1 MLEIKTSSGF
11 EIKINEQVLDNME
24 LIDALSELEENEF
37 AISKVTLLVLGK
49 EGKKRL
55 YDHLRRKDGT
65 VPVQKVA
72 DEIGE
77 IFTSQTGEAGKN

>member
-11 EIKINEQVLDNME
+11 EIEINEQVLDNME
-24 LIDALSELEENEF
+24 LVDALSELEENEF
-37 AISKVTLLVLGK
+37 AISKVTFLVLGK

-55 YDHLRRKDGT
+55 YDHLRREDGT